1 MTRRTAL
8 VAVIVSAACFATL
21 GILTKFAF
29 AGGADPQSMLTW
41 RFAIAAVVM
50 GATQL
55 VRAPR
60 QMRVTPADLGRFSL
74 LALSGY
80 GFASMC
86 YSFAV
91 REIGASVTTVL
102 LYTYP
107 AIVAVIGRVF
117 LREPLPPRRIAA
129 VALTFAGSALVA
141 DVFAG
146 AGSVTLRGLALGLG
160 AGLGYAVFNV
170 LSYRVLD
177 RRPRLVIMAYTF
189 GISAIG
195 IAIVTTLTTGFPTTS
210 AWTMGAWV
218 SLGLI
223 VLIPT
228 FAAVL
233 LYLGGIKGMGA
244 PQAAVI
250 STIELPFTILLAA
263 AFVGERLSAVQWLG
277 AAVVLAGVVLAEWGS
292 VGIDMDGAPAI

>member
-1 MTRRTAL
+1 

-21 GILTKFAF
+21 GILTKYAF
-29 AGGADPQSMLTW
+29 AAGADPQSMLMW
-41 RFAIAAVVM
+41 RFAIAALVM
-50 GATQL
+50 AAMQM
-55 VRAPR
+55 VRSPR
-60 QMRVTPADLGRFSL
+60 ELKVTRRDLGRFSL
-74 LALSGY
+74 LSLSGY
-80 GFASMC
+80 GMASMC
-86 YSFAV
+86 YAFAV

-107 AIVAVIGRVF
+107 ALVVLIGRLF
-117 LREPLPPRRIAA
+117 LGEPLPPRRVAA
-129 VALTFAGSALVA
+129 VVLTFAGSALVA

-146 AGSVTLRGLALGLG
+146 AGTVTTRGLLLGLG

-189 GISAIG
+189 GISAVG
-195 IAIVTTLTTGFPTTS
+195 IAVVTSVTTGWPSTA
-210 AWTMGAWV
+210 AWTPTAWLV
-218 SLGLI
+218 LGLI
-223 VLIPT
+223 VLVPT
-228 FAAVL
+228 FAAVM

-250 STIELPFTILLAA
+250 STLELPFTILLAA
-263 AFVGERLSAVQWLG
+263 AFVGERLSAVQILG

-292 VGIDMDGAPAI
+292 AGVDMDGAPAV